1 MSEKKSPPKEEKQ
14 EKEEKKIQKETSC
27 KTFEPKIIAFLC
39 NWCSYAGADLAGV
52 SRYQYPTNTRT
63 VRVMCSSRVDPVQMV
78 EMFIHGA
85 DGVLVGGCHLG
96 DCHYITGNY
105 YTEKKFKLAKKLL
118 ARAGFEAARL
128 RLEWVSASEGERF
141 SKVIEEFVN
150 QIKNLGPNPV
160 SGKNPDMPMLEG
172 LFAAKNA
179 ARDFRLRSL
188 VAREIQI
195 TEKGNVYN
203 NIVSQ
208 EQFDTLMDSAID
220 EEMARQKILFLTLDK
235 PMSVLDIAS
244 ETEIPSEKVLQH
256 IVTLKDRGVVEIDR
270 YDGVMPL
277 YVTPKEE
284 VFK

>member
-1 MSEKKSPPKEEKQ
+1 MSEEQAAS
-14 EKEEKKIQKETSC
+14 SG
-27 KTFEPKIIAFLC
+27 FEPKIIAFLC

-63 VRVMCSSRVDPVQMV
+63 VRVMCSSRVDPALML

-85 DGVLVGGCHLG
+85 DGVLIGGCHLG

-105 YTEKKFKLAKKLL
+105 YTEKKFKLARKLMEK
-118 ARAGFEAARL
+118 AGMDPQRL

-160 SGKNPDMPMLEG
+160 SGKNPDMAMLEG

-203 NIVSQ
+203 NLVSQ

-244 ETEIPSEKVLQH
+244 ATEIPSEKVLQH
-256 IVTLKDRGVVEIDR
+256 IVTLKDRGVVEIDK